1 MPKYSFECQEC
12 QVRFERNL
20 KMGEHTTHPCPSCKD
35 PAPRLFDGEG
45 FAFGFGQGGTAVA
58 NSGVHDHDY
67 PTADK
72 AVGRSAEARWDLISK
87 RDQVKNEARKQGGT
101 HALIRHTGDSY
112 IDYEPMSQTG
122 RDARKALA
130 KAALKA
136 SKDGQGP
143 SQ

>member
-20 KMGEHTTHPCPSCKD
+20 KIGDHTTHPCPSCKD
-35 PAPRLFDGEG
+35 PAPRRFDGEG
-45 FAFGFGQGGTAVA
+45 FAFGFSEGGTAAA

-72 AVGRSAEARWDLISK
+72 AVGRSADERWELLSE
-87 RDQVKNEARKQGGT
+87 RDQVKKQAREQGGT
-101 HALIRHTGDSY
+101 QALIRHTSDKH
-112 IDYEPMSQTG
+112 IDYEPMSTTG
-122 RDARKALA
+122 RDARRALA

-136 SKDGQGP
+136 SKEAKGQSG
-143 SQ
+143 